1 MDRSETSLRL
11 PSTCADIKL
20 AGDPTENT
28 LTPIELLHSKFE
40 LSLVY

>member
-20 AGDPTENT
+20 AGGRTENT

-40 LSLVY
+40 LLLVY